1 MKKLLIASMTAALTA
16 GVWADLTKTQTS
28 FEDGFNKGDG
38 FWTTETADENITVG
52 TYGDG
57 NVAYT
62 YGNPAANTRA
72 EAFGSAQN
80 QFLKLETEAGKA
92 LWRNLAAEAGGV
104 ATVDAD
110 NSYVLDTLVQFT
122 ATDEAPTAAAGD
134 KFILWLKSDEDAGTT
149 SLMVTCGK
157 ADSIAAEP
165 SGTATV
171 ELGANVAA
179 GQWARVSVKAIK
191 YGTGTDDVGTIGFV
205 VYVDGVAVA
214 AKSAAEYEKAFP
226 TAIVE
231 EEGFEDV
238 MTAETKFYYNQRA
251 VFLSMVSGDA
261 QDFNGEAL
269 SSVGFEGSGSI
280 DDLQIV
286 AAADAPSFTQYTPG
300 VVNFTVKFQAVGV
313 DSWTADDITV
323 ASGATIESM
332 PATTVEGY
340 EFKGWFT
347 DAACTIEFNQ
357 SKAIDANMT
366 IYAKF
371 EAVVTPAEP
380 VAPGETVTA
389 ATADEAKAAL
399 TKAGIKT
406 PSTVTDADAYKAK
419 FEAVATPNS
428 DGTYSATWEVTAA
441 AAESLVADA
450 DDQLATTLDAVL
462 DDEASTVTITAQP
475 GFYYTVLSA
484 TSVDAAEYTAN
495 GWVLAG
501 DTVTLTVPAK
511 SGTQG
516 FYKIGISAVEQK

>member
-16 GVWADLTKTQTS
+16 GVWADLTKTQLS

-52 TYGDG
+52 TYGDDK
-57 NVAYT
+57 AYT

-72 EAFGSAQN
+72 KVFGSAQN

-104 ATVDAD
+104 ATVDAA

-134 KFILWLKSDEDAGTT
+134 KFILWLKSDEGAGTT

-157 ADSIAAEP
+157 YDVGGLSID
-165 SGTATV
+165 
-171 ELGANVAA
+171 GAVSIPLSVNVTA
-179 GQWARVSVKAIK
+179 GQWARVSVKAIQLDQLS
-191 YGTGTDDVGTIGFV
+191 TVGFV
-205 VYVDGVAVA
+205 VYVDGQIA
-214 AKSAAEYEKAFP
+214 SAAESAYDVGTP
-226 TAIVE
+226 
-231 EEGFEDV
+231 GFIN
-238 MTAETKFYYNQRA
+238 A
-251 VFLSMVSGDA
+251 
-261 QDFNGEAL
+261 GEASGYFAGRQIFPSLVPSTGDL

-300 VVNFTVKFQAVGV
+300 VVNYTVKFQAVGV

-332 PATTVEGY
+332 PATSVEGY

-347 DAACTIEFNQ
+347 DEGCTVVFDPTTVI
-357 SKAIDANMT
+357 SANMT

-389 ATADEAKAAL
+389 ATADEATAAL
-399 TKAGIKT
+399 NKAGIKT
-406 PSTVTDADAYKAK
+406 PSTVTDAKAYAAK
-419 FEAVATPNS
+419 FEAVATLNG
-428 DGTYSATWEVTAA
+428 DGTSYSATWEVTAA

-450 DDQLATTLDAVL
+450 DTQLAKTLDAVL
-462 DDEASTVTITAQP
+462 DDKAPTVTITAQP

-501 DTVTLTVPAK
+501 DKVTLTVPAK

>member
-16 GVWADLTKTQTS
+16 GVWADLTKTQLS

-52 TYGDG
+52 MYGDG

-122 ATDEAPTAAAGD
+122 ATDEAPTAATGD
-134 KFILWLKSDEDAGTT
+134 KFILWLKSDEAAGTT
-149 SLMVTCGK
+149 SLMVT
-157 ADSIAAEP
+157 
-165 SGTATV
+165 SGAIKDD
-171 ELGANVAA
+171 LGAISSTPVTLALDTPVVP
-179 GQWARVSVKAIK
+179 GRWARVSVKTFKAATE
-191 YGTGTDDVGTIGFV
+191 GGNLGFV
-205 VYVDGVAVA
+205 VYVDGAVA
-214 AKSAAEYEKAFP
+214 SA
-226 TAIVE
+226 
-231 EEGFEDV
+231 
-238 MTAETKFYYNQRA
+238 TAENYKSIVNEGGLPESDLTEQGTYYYTNKQL
-251 VFLSMVSGDA
+251 FFSMIDPEVSGSK
-261 QDFNGEAL
+261 NL
-269 SSVGFEGSGSI
+269 SAVGFEGSGSI

-300 VVNFTVKFQAVGV
+300 VVNYTVKFQAVGV

-332 PATTVEGY
+332 PATSVEGY

-347 DAACTIEFNQ
+347 DEGCTVVFDPAT
-357 SKAIDANMT
+357 AISANMT

-380 VAPGETVTA
+380 VAPGETVSA
-389 ATADEAKAAL
+389 ATAEDAIAAL
-399 TKAGIKT
+399 TKAGIRA
-406 PSTVTDADAYKAK
+406 PSTVTDADAYAAK
-419 FEAVATPNS
+419 FEATATANG
-428 DGTYSATWEVTAA
+428 DDTFSATWTVTAA
-441 AAESLVADA
+441 AEASLKSDADA
-450 DDQLATTLDAVL
+450 ALAQTLEAVL
-462 DDEASTVTITAQP
+462 DDKKTTVTIAAQP

-484 TSVDAAEYTAN
+484 ATVDAAEYTPN
-495 GWVLAG
+495 GWALAG
-501 DTVTLTVPAK
+501 DTVELALPEK

>member
-16 GVWADLTKTQTS
+16 GVWADLTKTQLS
-28 FEDGFNKGDG
+28 FEVGFNKGDG

-72 EAFGSAQN
+72 EVFGSAQN

-104 ATVDAD
+104 ATVDAA

-134 KFILWLKSDEDAGTT
+134 KFILWLKSDEAAGTT
-149 SLMVTCGK
+149 SLMVT
-157 ADSIAAEP
+157 
-165 SGTATV
+165 SGAIKDD
-171 ELGANVAA
+171 LGAISSTPVTLALDTPVVP
-179 GQWARVSVKAIK
+179 GQWARVSVKTFEAATE
-191 YGTGTDDVGTIGFV
+191 GGNLGFV
-205 VYVDGVAVA
+205 VYVDGAVA
-214 AKSAAEYEKAFP
+214 SA
-226 TAIVE
+226 
-231 EEGFEDV
+231 
-238 MTAETKFYYNQRA
+238 TAENYKSIVNEGGLPESDLTEQGAYYYTNKQL
-251 VFLSMVSGDA
+251 FFSMIDPEVSGSK
-261 QDFNGEAL
+261 NL
-269 SSVGFEGSGSI
+269 SAVGFEGSGSI

-300 VVNFTVKFQAVGV
+300 VVNYTVKFQAVGV
-313 DSWTADDITV
+313 DSWTAADITV
-323 ASGATIESM
+323 ASGATIGSM
-332 PATTVEGY
+332 PATSVEGY

-347 DAACTIEFNQ
+347 DEGCTVVFDPAT
-357 SKAIDANMT
+357 AISANMT

-389 ATADEAKAAL
+389 ATADEATAAL

-406 PSTVTDADAYKAK
+406 PSTVADAKAYAAK
-419 FEAVATPNS
+419 FEAVATLNGA
-428 DGTYSATWEVTAA
+428 GTYSATWEVTAA
-441 AAESLVADA
+441 AAKSLVADA
-450 DDQLATTLDAVL
+450 DTQLAKTLDAVL
-462 DDEASTVTITAQP
+462 DDKASAVEITAQP

-501 DTVTLTVPAK
+501 DKVTLTVPAK

>member
-16 GVWADLTKTQTS
+16 GVWADLTKTQLS

-52 TYGDG
+52 MYGDG

-122 ATDEAPTAAAGD
+122 ATDEAPTAAAVD
-134 KFILWLKSDEDAGTT
+134 KFILWLKSDEAAGTT
-149 SLMVTCGK
+149 SRMVT
-157 ADSIAAEP
+157 
-165 SGTATV
+165 SGAIKDD
-171 ELGANVAA
+171 LGAISSTPVTLALDTPVVP
-179 GQWARVSVKAIK
+179 GQWARVSVKTFKAATE
-191 YGTGTDDVGTIGFV
+191 GGNLGFV
-205 VYVDGVAVA
+205 VYVDGAVA
-214 AKSAAEYEKAFP
+214 SA
-226 TAIVE
+226 
-231 EEGFEDV
+231 
-238 MTAETKFYYNQRA
+238 TAENYKSIVNEGGLPESDLTEQGAYYYTNKQL
-251 VFLSMVSGDA
+251 FFSMIDPEGSGSK
-261 QDFNGEAL
+261 NL

-300 VVNFTVKFQAVGV
+300 VVNYTVKFQAVGV

-332 PATTVEGY
+332 PATSVEGY

-347 DAACTIEFNQ
+347 DEGCTVVFDPAT
-357 SKAIDANMT
+357 AISANMT

-371 EAVVTPAEP
+371 EAVVTPAGP
-380 VAPGETVTA
+380 VAPGETVSA
-389 ATADEAKAAL
+389 ATADEATAAL
-399 TKAGIKT
+399 NKAGIKT
-406 PSTVTDADAYKAK
+406 PSTVTDAKAYAAK
-419 FEAVATPNS
+419 FKAVATLNG

-450 DDQLATTLDAVL
+450 DTQLAKTLDAVL
-462 DDEASTVTITAQP
+462 DDKKTTVTIAAQP

-484 TSVDAAEYTAN
+484 ATVDAAEYTPN
-495 GWVLAG
+495 GWALAG
-501 DTVTLTVPAK
+501 DTVELALPEK

>member
-16 GVWADLTKTQTS
+16 GVWADLTKTQLS
-28 FEDGFNKGDG
+28 FEDGFIKGDG

-52 TYGDG
+52 TYGDD

-62 YGNPAANTRA
+62 YGNPAANTRT
-72 EAFGSAQN
+72 EVFGSAQN

-104 ATVDAD
+104 ATVTAND
-110 NSYVLDTLVQFT
+110 SYVLDTLVQFT
-122 ATDEAPTAAAGD
+122 ATDEAPTAGTDD
-134 KFILWLKSDEDAGTT
+134 KFILWLKSDEGAGTT
-149 SLMVTCGK
+149 NLMVTCGK
-157 ADSIAAEP
+157 YDEEGTGIATDENGKP
-165 SGTATV
+165 VPVTIPLS
-171 ELGANVAA
+171 ANVSA
-179 GQWARVSVKAIK
+179 GQWARVSVKAIQL
-191 YGTGTDDVGTIGFV
+191 DAASTIGFV
-205 VYVDGVAVA
+205 VYVDGQIVSADESVYNIGTPYSGLLTSEE
-214 AKSAAEYEKAFP
+214 AKSYLAARQIFP
-226 TAIVE
+226 SILGLA
-231 EEGFEDV
+231 GD
-238 MTAETKFYYNQRA
+238 
-251 VFLSMVSGDA
+251 LSA
-261 QDFNGEAL
+261 
-269 SSVGFEGSGSI
+269 VGFEGSGSI

-300 VVNFTVKFQAVGV
+300 VVNYTVKFQAVGV
-313 DSWTADDITV
+313 EGWTADDITV
-323 ASGATIESM
+323 ASGATIKSM
-332 PATTVEGY
+332 PATDGVEGY

-347 DAACTIEFNQ
+347 DEGCTVVFDPAT
-357 SKAIDANMT
+357 AISANMT

-389 ATADEAKAAL
+389 ATADEATAAL

-406 PSTVTDADAYKAK
+406 PSTVTDAKAYAAK
-419 FEAVATPNS
+419 FEAVATPNGDS
-428 DGTYSATWEVTAA
+428 TYSATWEVTAA

-450 DDQLATTLDAVL
+450 DTQLAKTLDAVL
-462 DDEASTVTITAQP
+462 DDKVPTVTITAQP

>member
-16 GVWADLTKTQTS
+16 GVWADLTKTQLS

-52 TYGDG
+52 MYGDG

-134 KFILWLKSDEDAGTT
+134 KFILWLKSDEAAGTT
-149 SLMVTCGK
+149 SLMVT
-157 ADSIAAEP
+157 
-165 SGTATV
+165 SGAIKDD
-171 ELGANVAA
+171 LGAISSTPVTLALDTPVVP
-179 GQWARVSVKAIK
+179 GQWARVSVKTFKAATE
-191 YGTGTDDVGTIGFV
+191 GGNLGFV
-205 VYVDGVAVA
+205 VYVDGAVA
-214 AKSAAEYEKAFP
+214 SA
-226 TAIVE
+226 
-231 EEGFEDV
+231 
-238 MTAETKFYYNQRA
+238 TAENYKSIVNEGGLPESDLTEQGTYYYTNKQL
-251 VFLSMVSGDA
+251 FFSMIDPEVSGSK
-261 QDFNGEAL
+261 NL
-269 SSVGFEGSGSI
+269 SAVGFEGSGSI

-300 VVNFTVKFQAVGV
+300 VVNYTVKFQAVGV

-332 PATTVEGY
+332 PATSVEGY

-347 DAACTIEFNQ
+347 DEGCTVVFDPAT
-357 SKAIDANMT
+357 AISANMT

-380 VAPGETVTA
+380 VAPGETVSA
-389 ATADEAKAAL
+389 ATADEATAAL

-406 PSTVTDADAYKAK
+406 PSTVTDAKAYAAK
-419 FEAVATPNS
+419 FEAVATLNG
-428 DGTYSATWEVTAA
+428 DGTYSATWTVTAA
-441 AAESLVADA
+441 AEASLKSDADA
-450 DDQLATTLDAVL
+450 ALAQTLEAVL
-462 DDEASTVTITAQP
+462 DDKKTTVTIAAQP

-484 TSVDAAEYTAN
+484 ATVDAAEYTPN
-495 GWVLAG
+495 GWALAG
-501 DTVTLTVPAK
+501 DTVELALPEK

-516 FYKIGISAVEQK
+516 FYKIGISAVKQK

>member
-16 GVWADLTKTQTS
+16 GVWADLTKTQLS

-52 TYGDG
+52 TYGDD
-57 NVAYT
+57 NVTYT
-62 YGNPAANTRA
+62 YGNPAANMRA
-72 EAFGSAQN
+72 EVFGSAQN

-104 ATVDAD
+104 ATVDAA

-134 KFILWLKSDEDAGTT
+134 KFILWLKSDEAAGTT
-149 SLMVTCGK
+149 SLMVT
-157 ADSIAAEP
+157 
-165 SGTATV
+165 SGAIKDD
-171 ELGANVAA
+171 LGAISSTPVTLALDTPVVP
-179 GQWARVSVKAIK
+179 GQWARVSVKTFKAATE
-191 YGTGTDDVGTIGFV
+191 GGNLGFV
-205 VYVDGVAVA
+205 VYVDGAVA
-214 AKSAAEYEKAFP
+214 SA
-226 TAIVE
+226 
-231 EEGFEDV
+231 
-238 MTAETKFYYNQRA
+238 TAENYKSIVNEGGLPESDLTEQGAYYYTNKQL
-251 VFLSMVSGDA
+251 FFSMIDPEVSGSK
-261 QDFNGEAL
+261 NL
-269 SSVGFEGSGSI
+269 SAVGFEGSGSI

-300 VVNFTVKFQAVGV
+300 VVNYTVKFQAVGV
-313 DSWTADDITV
+313 DSWTAADITV
-323 ASGATIESM
+323 ASGATIGSM
-332 PATTVEGY
+332 PATSVAGY

-347 DAACTIEFNQ
+347 DEGCTVVFDPAT
-357 SKAIDANMT
+357 AISANMT

-389 ATADEAKAAL
+389 ATADEATAAL

-406 PSTVTDADAYKAK
+406 PSTVTDAKAYAAK
-419 FEAVATPNS
+419 FEAVATLNG
-428 DGTYSATWEVTAA
+428 DGSTYSATWEVTAA
-441 AAESLVADA
+441 AAKSLVADA
-450 DDQLATTLDAVL
+450 DTQLAKTLDAVL
-462 DDEASTVTITAQP
+462 DDKVPTVTITAQP

-511 SGTQG
+511 PGTQG